1 MDRNEIASLKN
12 QIEIRCLSLCCQSP
26 QNWLEIHQ
34 SNPTKPCKQVSIQYL
49 GTTKIVLSFYNFAK
63 ALKLYEKAALLG
75 HCEAQ
80 YCCGMMYLNSTGIKR
95 SNFKKAFRY
104 LQMASL
110 QDNPKAQYLLAKM
123 YYFGE
128 GIVRNRQLGNE
139 WMEKFNSHDARTKV
153 IFSPPATASHLHR

>member
-1 MDRNEIASLKN
+1 MERQLKEMETVYFRLGLLFRKK
-12 QIEIRCLSLCCQSP
+12 IYRSV
-26 QNWLEIHQ
+26 
-34 SNPTKPCKQVSIQYL
+34 NPDTYYQEAFIQE
-49 GTTKIVLSFYNFAK
+49 TSFYNFAK
-63 ALKLYEKAALLG
+63 ALKLYEKAALQG